1 MATTQMRRP
10 RKVIAEINVVP
21 YIDVMLVLLI
31 IFMVTA
37 QVITPGQIDLPSV
50 GQALNPSIAPLEV
63 RLNKTGGIVLVDRQ
77 QGGKEQPVSREQLLS
92 TIRAIQAKQ
101 PEQAV
106 VISADK
112 NLKYE
117 DVLRV
122 LDSLQK
128 GQIKRVGL
136 LAKPSV

>member
-1 MATTQMRRP
+1 MRRP
-10 RKVIAEINVVP
+10 RKTMAEINVVP

-37 QVITPGQIDLPSV
+37 HIQPGEIDLPSV
-50 GQALNPSIAPLEV
+50 SQSLAPTVAPLEV
-63 RLNKTGGIVLVDRQ
+63 RIKRDGSIGLADLQ
-77 QGGKEQPVSREQLLS
+77 QGGQEQAVTRENLL
-92 TIRAIQAKQ
+92 RAVRAVQANR

-117 DVLRV
+117 DVVRV
-122 LDSLQK
+122 LDVLQAGK
-128 GQIKRVGL
+128 VKRVGL
-136 LAKPSV
+136 LTKPLTR